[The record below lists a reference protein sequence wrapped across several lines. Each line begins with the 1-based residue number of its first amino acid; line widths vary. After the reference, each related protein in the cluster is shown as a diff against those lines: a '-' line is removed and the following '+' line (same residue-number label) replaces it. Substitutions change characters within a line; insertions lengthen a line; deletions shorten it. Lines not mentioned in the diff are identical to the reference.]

1 MTKKNKK
8 KEEKLYMLHD
18 DRNHPDKGRTP
29 EEIAQGMKEAREWL
43 DQDGRREKLLRK
55 FGFK

>member
-1 MTKKNKK
+1 MTKNKK

-29 EEIAQGMKEAREWL
+29 EEIRQGMKEAHEWL
-43 DQDGRREKLLRK
+43 NKDGRRERLLALFR
-55 FGFK
+55 GE

>member
-1 MTKKNKK
+1 MMKNKK

-18 DRNHPDKGRTP
+18 DRNHPDYGRTP